1 MKPLRLF
8 ISSVQ
13 QEFAE
18 ERVVLREYLQGDPL
32 LRKFFQV
39 FLFEDMSARDQRPE
53 EIFLA
58 EVSQCDI
65 YLGLF
70 GNEYGWE
77 NADGYSPTHR
87 EFLEATRLGKHRL
100 IFVKGTADD
109 DRHPKM
115 SALIREADG
124 QLIRRRFVAPA
135 ELIAHVYAS
144 LVDYLSTRELLRFGP
159 FDASICPDAG
169 FADLNEDKIQ
179 WFLQL
184 ARKGRGFP
192 LAEDAGS
199 HQVLTHLNLLKDDKP
214 TYAAIL
220 LFGNAPQRFL
230 LPSEVKCAHFHGT
243 EVRKPIPF
251 YQVYKGTVFD
261 LVDQAVNFVLSK
273 IDLAVGTRELS
284 TQAPVEYEIP
294 PKVVREA
301 IVNAI
306 AHRDYT
312 SNGSVQVML
321 FADRLEVWNPGTLPP
336 PLTLEKLR
344 VPHGSVPGNP
354 LLAEPL
360 YLTKYIERMG
370 TGIRDMIELC
380 QQAGLAEPE
389 FSITDGFVATIRRRP
404 GRAFEAVGGEK
415 DQSGAESRPGAQ
427 RETGAPGEVPVG
439 TKLAPSRHQVEIMR
453 KCLEESGI
461 MELMA
466 IAGRTDRT
474 KFRHQVLTPLINEG
488 LLEMTIPDK
497 PRSSKQKYRLTEK
510 GRGWL
515 AGHKAKQRE

>member
-18 ERVVLREYLQGDPL
+18 ERAVLREYLQGDPL

-39 FLFEDMSARDQRPE
+39 FLFEDMSARDRRPE
-53 EIFLA
+53 EIFLS

-87 EFLEATRLGKHRL
+87 EFLEDKSLGKHLL
-100 IFVKGTADD
+100 IFFKGTEG

-124 QLIRRRFVAPA
+124 QLIRRRFVAA
-135 ELIAHVYAS
+135 TELIAHVYAS
-144 LVDYLSTRELLRFGP
+144 LVDYLSAKELLRFGP
-159 FDASICPDAG
+159 FDASVCPDA
-169 FADLNEDKIQ
+169 ALMDLNEDKIQ

-199 HQVLTHLNLLKDDKP
+199 HEVLTHLNLLKDDKP

-273 IDLAVGTRELS
+273 IDLAVGTREMS

-344 VPHGSVPGNP
+344 IPHGSVPGNP
-354 LLAEPL
+354 LLAEPM

-389 FSITDGFVATIRRRP
+389 FSITDGFVATIRRKP
-404 GRAFEAVGGEK
+404 GRAFEAVGGAA
-415 DQSGAESRPGAQ
+415 QPESRPQ
-427 RETGAPGEVPVG
+427 SVAPVEASVS
-439 TKLAPSRHQVEIMR
+439 TKPAPSRHQVKIMR

-474 KFRHQVLTPLINEG
+474 KFRHQVLNPLIKEG
-488 LLEMTIPDK
+488 LLEMTVPDK
-497 PRSSKQKYRLTEK
+497 PRSSKQKYRLTAKGRAWLAAHDSKQQEK
-510 GRGWL
+510 G
-515 AGHKAKQRE
+515 KDTP